1 MYLLE
6 LIEKDIATL
15 NGSDTLENAIQ
26 IMSDFNVE
34 ELPLIDDEGI
44 FIALVSLD
52 FIEETLLYKKNTPL
66 NSLNLLHLK
75 KAVFQNMHPYEV
87 ARYAIENKIKLIPI
101 LDEKELYKGVIY
113 KEALLDY
120 FVSHSG
126 IMQPGA
132 ILSIKVPQNEFVLS
146 HIIRICEN
154 NDTHVLHVQIRQINV
169 EQSIADD
176 LEIILK
182 TNRTDLRALKSAF
195 QRYDYKVNYISGS
208 TDDEEDLINR
218 YHLLMNYINM

>member
-1 MYLLE
+1 MYLLA

-15 NGSDTLENAIQ
+15 SGSDTLEHAIQ
-26 IMSDFNVE
+26 MMSDFNVE
-34 ELPLIDDEGI
+34 ELPLIDDQGQ
-44 FIALVSLD
+44 FIALIPLY
-52 FIEETLLYKKNTPL
+52 FLEETLLYKKNTPL
-66 NSLNLLHLK
+66 SSINLLHLK
-75 KAVFQNMHPYEV
+75 KAAFQNMHPYEV
-87 ARYAIENKIKLIPI
+87 ARYAIENKIKIIPI
-101 LDEKELYKGVIY
+101 LDEQEIYKGVIY

-132 ILSIKVPQNEFVLS
+132 ILSIRVPQNEFVLS
-146 HIIRICEN
+146 NIIRICEN
-154 NDTHVLHVQIRQINV
+154 NDTHVLHVQIRQINID
-169 EQSIADD
+169 QSVADD

-195 QRYDYKVNYISGS
+195 LRYDYEVNYISGS
-208 TDDEEDLINR
+208 IEDEEDLINR